1 MSRNARNQMETTF
14 FHNMTQGINKEY
26 IFNEDRCK
34 KKYMELIKENAK
46 EFDIEIINFTIM
58 DNHAHILLYT
68 ENVNNMSLF
77 MKNIN
82 GKFAMYYNYI
92 NERVGIVFRNRY
104 KSQPIFSEEQLR
116 NCIRYIFYNP
126 VRAKIVLSPEKYVY
140 SNFKEFQIN
149 DVYDNIFKKKNIQFY
164 QENNTEN
171 IIAKSDFIDTC
182 EDKKTFVKEFIRSY
196 EKEHNITI
204 YSDKKE
210 IENMVKYVKKETNT
224 SNIMLGEILKLSKS
238 TITYYLKK

>member
-104 KSQPIFSEEQLR
+104 KSQPIFSEKQLR

-140 SNFKEFQIN
+140 SNFKEF
-149 DVYDNIFKKKNIQFY
+149 
-164 QENNTEN
+164 
-171 IIAKSDFIDTC
+171 
-182 EDKKTFVKEFIRSY
+182 
-196 EKEHNITI
+196 
-204 YSDKKE
+204 
-210 IENMVKYVKKETNT
+210 
-224 SNIMLGEILKLSKS
+224 
-238 TITYYLKK
+238 

>member
-182 EDKKTFVKEFIRSY
+182 EDKKAFVKEFIRSY
-196 EKEHNITI
+196 EKEQNIT
-204 YSDKKE
+204 
-210 IENMVKYVKKETNT
+210 
-224 SNIMLGEILKLSKS
+224 
-238 TITYYLKK
+238 